1 MAAGRGPGDQCRW
14 SRRALLVR
22 AYGRTVGE
30 GRTTGCTMHAT
41 TSSPLDRP
49 PTDPASPTKE
59 TGVGSVRSAGS
70 CCRPGPIRCSRGTL
84 GAPSAASAPRK
95 PALLR
100 SRRRCGTGIPN
111 VCDSVGRRGRCL
123 RAVCPPVGLA
133 ASIHNER
140 PPGKVAPLALFTAPR
155 LRQEIRG
162 RTARGRG
169 RRDRPCRGDRAA
181 RAWSAGRRPAGGR
194 SRRRR

>member
-14 SRRALLVR
+14 SRRALPAR

-30 GRTTGCTMHAT
+30 GRTIGCTMHAT

-59 TGVGSVRSAGS
+59 TGVGSVRSEGS

-84 GAPSAASAPRK
+84 GAPSTASAPRR

-100 SRRRCGTGIPN
+100 SRRRCGTGTSN
-111 VCDSVGRRGRCL
+111 VCDSVGRRGRRL

-155 LRQEIRG
+155 LRQEIRD
-162 RTARGRG
+162 RTAFAPGPRG
-169 RRDRPCRGDRAA
+169 RRGR
-181 RAWSAGRRPAGGR
+181 AGRGVPAW
-194 SRRRR
+194 